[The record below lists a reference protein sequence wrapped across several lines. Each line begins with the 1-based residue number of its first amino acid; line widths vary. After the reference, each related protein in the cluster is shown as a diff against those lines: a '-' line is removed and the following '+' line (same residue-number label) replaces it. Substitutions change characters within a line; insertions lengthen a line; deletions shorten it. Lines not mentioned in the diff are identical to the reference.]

1 MNNRL
6 VGGALLAALAIVGA
20 HEGIKYTAYQD
31 TGGNWTICNGATK
44 GVERGDVA
52 SPEQCRDRLI
62 VELLEHAKPLER
74 VPHPLPDNV
83 ILSWADFCYN
93 VGVGA
98 CAGSTGYRRLM
109 HGQVAESCPQILRWR
124 FVTTDKGRVD
134 CFADENHNIC
144 GGIKKRRK
152 LEYKLCAGEITI
164 GEALATLRVR

>member
-31 TGGNWTICNGATK
+31 TGGKWTICNGATK

-52 SPEQCRDRLI
+52 SPEQCRDRLM

-83 ILSWADFCYN
+83 ILAWADFCYN
-93 VGVGA
+93 VGVGN
-98 CAGSTGYRRLM
+98 CSGSTGYRRLM
-109 HGQVAESCPQILRWR
+109 QGRVAESCPQILRWR

-134 CFADENHNIC
+134 CFDEANARLC
-144 GGIKKRRK
+144 GGIKKRRQ
-152 LEYKLCAGEITI
+152 LEYQLCAGEITI
-164 GEALATLRVR
+164 GEALAMLRLR